1 MADDNKTIEQ
11 QNQVLDSQDSISSS
25 SDTFPASGNE
35 VFTSET
41 YSTAK
46 SGPDALA
53 EDLGEVGQAGAVIYI
68 QHKTLGNIS
77 SRTSRFYL
85 TNMGIGLQ
93 EKSQILETFGTS
105 NISFFGQKTK
115 VYNFAGVVLDWK
127 SQNGSGSEYW
137 QASSLIHM
145 YNNTLRGTAL
155 VESNQIAVIKVMNHT
170 VFGYPLVLQVNYDQG
185 SDKYASFSLSWVVT
199 KHLLGVPGIVTE
211 NQLKSNYSPIQR
223 NAISEILQNAITKI
237 TEAVE
242 AAMIATTVPTDSSQ
256 YGAFNNDLI
265 HKNLEQLKNIVDE
278 GKIKTNMGD
287 LKDKLLDLRAGGDGQ
302 VSPFIASIFG
312 ASETI
317 IEKWF
322 SDLETD
328 IEIIATP
335 TSATRTES
343 LSRFRVKLTIIRDF
357 SDALLSLSNSLRG

>member
-1 MADDNKTIEQ
+1 
-11 QNQVLDSQDSISSS
+11 
-25 SDTFPASGNE
+25 
-35 VFTSET
+35 
-41 YSTAK
+41 
-46 SGPDALA
+46 
-53 EDLGEVGQAGAVIYI
+53 
-68 QHKTLGNIS
+68 
-77 SRTSRFYL
+77 
-85 TNMGIGLQ
+85 
-93 EKSQILETFGTS
+93 
-105 NISFFGQKTK
+105 
-115 VYNFAGVVLDWK
+115 
-127 SQNGSGSEYW
+127 
-137 QASSLIHM
+137 M

-317 IEKWF
+317 IEK
-322 SDLETD
+322 
-328 IEIIATP
+328 
-335 TSATRTES
+335 
-343 LSRFRVKLTIIRDF
+343 
-357 SDALLSLSNSLRG
+357 